1 MKKNKT
7 KNMISAY
14 LVFSLTFFIL
24 LFLGVWQLNKHKI
37 QSYNQNLLL
46 TKIKEDAKEL
56 DNLKL
61 NIDNI
66 EIINVKGMML
76 EENSLFFEPRTYKG
90 KIGYHKLV
98 PLKVGDKYVLVNRGF
113 TKDKKIESEKTIK
126 KINGLAI
133 KFPNPNFYELEN
145 DIKNNRWYTLNL
157 EQISAFLNIKL
168 EPLLIY
174 EMNSSSK
181 EIINVKPNIVSNINH
196 LNYALTWF
204 MLAISLSVIL
214 IIHVRKI

>member
-1 MKKNKT
+1 M
-7 KNMISAY
+7 
-14 LVFSLTFFIL
+14 
-24 LFLGVWQLNKHKI
+24 
-37 QSYNQNLLL
+37 
-46 TKIKEDAKEL
+46 
-56 DNLKL
+56 
-61 NIDNI
+61 
-66 EIINVKGMML
+66 
-76 EENSLFFEPRTYKG
+76 R
-90 KIGYHKLV
+90 
-98 PLKVGDKYVLVNRGF
+98 
-113 TKDKKIESEKTIK
+113 IK